1 MQINRNIITALLML
15 LSLGAI
21 ACINEY
27 RTRITGE
34 VVYGRPVSGKVSV
47 QEMDTLELQ
56 KQADRLLLAYHRTDS
71 IEYFSDYAA
80 ALIYLGEYQKAK
92 QIYHQ
97 IESETPNLYTTA
109 SNLGTIYE
117 LIGQP
122 DSALFWIKKS
132 MVLNNES
139 HGGSEWI
146 HVKILEFK
154 LAEFKDYQLSILG
167 LNFGNDSIPSNPE
180 NYNLEEMY
188 AHLWHQLKERSNFVK
203 PKNEIVGNL
212 YFDFGN
218 IGAQHRDMETAL
230 ESYAAAKEYGF
241 DSELMDA
248 RIAVM
253 ERLKFKE
260 EPNEQMEDVKALIRG
275 NMENLLWVALFL
287 IILFLTISV
296 KLTLKFIRKRKKRN
310 A

>member
-1 MQINRNIITALLML
+1 MKITKSLFTTLLL
-15 LSLGAI
+15 VTSLGSI

-27 RTRITGE
+27 RTQLTGK
-34 VVYGRPVSGKVSV
+34 VVYGSPVSGRVSV
-47 QEMDTLELQ
+47 QEIDTLEL
-56 KQADRLLLAYHRTDS
+56 KDRANVLLLAYHRSDS

-97 IESETPNLYTTA
+97 IESETPDLYTTA

-132 MVLNNES
+132 MVLNNQS

-154 LAEFKDYQLSILG
+154 LAQSKDYQQSILG
-167 LNFGNDSIPSNPE
+167 LNFGSDSIPSNPE

-188 AHLWHQLKERSNFVK
+188 THLWHQLKERTNFVK
-203 PKNEIVGNL
+203 PKNEIVGNI
-212 YFDFGN
+212 YFDLGN
-218 IGAQHRDMETAL
+218 VGAQHRDMEIAL

-241 DSELMDA
+241 ESELMDA

-260 EPNEQMEDVKALIRG
+260 VPNDQMEGVKALIRG

-296 KLTLKFIRKRKKRN
+296 KLTLKFIRKRKKRS